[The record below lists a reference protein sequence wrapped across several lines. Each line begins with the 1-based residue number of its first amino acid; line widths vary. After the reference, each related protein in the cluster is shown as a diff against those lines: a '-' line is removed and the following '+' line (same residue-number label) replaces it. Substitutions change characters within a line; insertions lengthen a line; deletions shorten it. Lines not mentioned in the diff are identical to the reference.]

1 MKIQTRDSDDGDD
14 MLRCLSSIF
23 VFHHIIIII
32 IIISLCS
39 ISHSVGKVEE
49 RTFS

>member
-14 MLRCLSSIF
+14 MLRRLSSIF
-23 VFHHIIIII
+23 VFHHIIII

>member
-32 IIISLCS
+32 IISLCS
-39 ISHSVGKVEE
+39 ISHSVGKVED

>member
-32 IIISLCS
+32 ISLCS
-39 ISHSVGKVEE
+39 INHSVGKVED

>member
-14 MLRCLSSIF
+14 MLRSLSSIF
-23 VFHHIIIII
+23 VFHHII

-39 ISHSVGKVEE
+39 ISHSVGKVED